1 MVKIEHHVVVED
13 PSGEFWEG
21 AIVDAQTANVLA
33 SRGVTVLPTAADL
46 FRVSAV
52 GGYFKR
58 SWGAGWDLP
67 KHPALFAPMMLFVTP
82 HQNTIHWAARLVRD
96 VSAAEVARFSG
107 QIRVTPDTTQAH
119 AQRPGFVAD
128 EREPAFDLATLGDER
143 PDGGWIIRGRAR
155 CFSAGEG
162 YMGLAL
168 YGAGPGLRV
177 AWAAVSLV

>member
-13 PSGEFWEG
+13 PSNEFWEG
-21 AIVDAQTANVLA
+21 GIVNAQTANVLA
-33 SRGVTVLPTAADL
+33 ARGVTVLPVAADL

-58 SWGAGWDLP
+58 SWGAGWELP
-67 KHPALFAPMMLFVTP
+67 QHPAIFAPMLLFVTP
-82 HQNTIHWAARLVRD
+82 QQNAIHWCARLVRD
-96 VSAAEVARFSG
+96 VSAGEVARFSG
-107 QIRVTPDTTQAH
+107 SLRVTPDTTQVQ
-119 AQRPGFVAD
+119 AQRPGFAAD
-128 EREPAFDLATLGDER
+128 EREPAFDLSQLGGER
-143 PDGGWIIRGRAR
+143 PDGGWVIRGRAR
-155 CFSAGEG
+155 CFSAGDG